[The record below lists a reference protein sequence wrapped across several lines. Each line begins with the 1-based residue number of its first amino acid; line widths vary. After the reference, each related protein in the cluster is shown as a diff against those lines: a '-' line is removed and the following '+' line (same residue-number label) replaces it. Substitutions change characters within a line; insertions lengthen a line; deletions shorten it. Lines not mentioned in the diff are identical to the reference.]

1 MRKRL
6 AAEENDLAAA
16 RDDAKAVRLTLKQLH
31 KELLNLAQAQP
42 DFPSGAS
49 TVGGRL
55 GLLPSRIRATRVRK
69 KAEGAV
75 QVRLDA
81 ITQSARFAPPWYTE
95 HPKNNV
101 STHRASVRV
110 DRGGARISQN

>member
-1 MRKRL
+1 MRISDWSSDVCSSDLLRQAREKLEARDLENIELRKRL

-16 RDDAKAVRLTLKQLH
+16 RDDAKAVRLKLKQVH

-55 GLLPSRIRATRVRK
+55 GLLPSRIRAKRVRK
-69 KAEGAV
+69 KAETG
-75 QVRLDA
+75 RE
-81 ITQSARFAPPWYTE
+81 S
-95 HPKNNV
+95 
-101 STHRASVRV
+101 
-110 DRGGARISQN
+110 